1 MAGAADCLQNPS
13 DERIAFKVKT
23 TAPQSYSVKPA
34 ARVLEPGATCQLA
47 VTMAALSPKKLP
59 ESVAE
64 CKDRFLVEAMVVGRE
79 VTEATSLLFKANP
92 KAVRQ
97 APPVLR
103 QPD

>member
-1 MAGAADCLQNPS
+1 MCACLS
-13 DERIAFKVKT
+13 LL
-23 TAPQSYSVKPA
+23 
-34 ARVLEPGATCQLA
+34 RVPLC
-47 VTMAALSPKKLP
+47 LP
-59 ESVAE
+59 TPLQ
-64 CKDRFLVEAMVVGRE
+64 DRFLVEAMVVGRE